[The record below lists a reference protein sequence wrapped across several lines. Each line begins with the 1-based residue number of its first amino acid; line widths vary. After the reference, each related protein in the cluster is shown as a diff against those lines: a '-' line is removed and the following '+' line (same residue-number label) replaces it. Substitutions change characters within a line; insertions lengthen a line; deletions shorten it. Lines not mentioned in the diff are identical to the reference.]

1 MISTRYTDN
10 TKYLTT
16 STTPSQDEIILA
28 AGYRPETHVV
38 ITPDHYI
45 LHLHRI
51 VTQPGAPVVF
61 MQHGLE
67 DSSATWVLA
76 GEAGVMM
83 MMMTMMMM
91 MMMIR
96 MMMMMR
102 MMMM

>member
-51 VTQPGAPVVF
+51 LGQPGAPVVF

-76 GEAGVMM
+76 GPDNHAPAFRLAEEGYDVWLGNY
-83 MMMTMMMM
+83 
-91 MMMIR
+91 R
-96 MMMMMR
+96 GNL
-102 MMMM
+102 